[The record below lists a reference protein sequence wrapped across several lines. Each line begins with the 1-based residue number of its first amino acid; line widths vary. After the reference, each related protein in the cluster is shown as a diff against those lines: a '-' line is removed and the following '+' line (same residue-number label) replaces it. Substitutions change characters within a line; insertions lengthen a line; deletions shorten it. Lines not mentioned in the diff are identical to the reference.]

1 MKKITVMLSLVAI
14 VASALCV
21 SCAQKKTPDE
31 IPAFPANKVATY
43 APNAENTYSWSY
55 PSANGYTKSNGC
67 GFLINHEDK
76 VSLEYLITPNADW
89 TLEVAGKAK
98 DYVNIR
104 HGYGYKEE
112 NHVCAASIS
121 GKRGHL
127 ETFRFVVLKTPESYE
142 EALECEVKLT
152 ILGETMTVATLVLE
166 PKIELQNGGENGDE
180 NGDENGGE
188 NTEGDGE

>member
-1 MKKITVMLSLVAI
+1 MKKFTVMLSLVAI
-14 VASALCV
+14 AAALFV

-43 APNAENTYSWSY
+43 APNAEGTYAWSY
-55 PSANGYTKSNGC
+55 TSTYGYTKSNGC

-89 TLEVAGKAK
+89 TLSVAGKAK

-104 HGYGYKEE
+104 HGYGYQEE

-127 ETFRFVVLKTPESYE
+127 ETFRFIVLKTPESYE
-142 EALECEVKLT
+142 EALNCEIQLT

-166 PKIELQNGGENGDE
+166 PKLDLAGGEDNGEE
-180 NGDENGGE
+180 NE
-188 NTEGDGE
+188 